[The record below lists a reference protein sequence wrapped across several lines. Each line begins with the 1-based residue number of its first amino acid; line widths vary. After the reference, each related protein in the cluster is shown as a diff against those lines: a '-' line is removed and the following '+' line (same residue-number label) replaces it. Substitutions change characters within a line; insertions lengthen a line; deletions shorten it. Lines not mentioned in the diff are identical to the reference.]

1 MISVSVAP
9 ALNYSSFLFVSCIW
23 TNLYCLWKQASW
35 TCHLQTQAIES
46 ELERGLQIAVCG
58 WRGARVTYPVFP
70 LWISWSPQP
79 QHSCICHTCLCFQNP
94 KRNSSKWSQASS
106 ERNLQKKKMVHEWPS
121 QLPDLT
127 PNENL
132 WKNLRAAM
140 DPSGFADFLVFVE
153 EWAKITLKEC
163 IWVEDR
169 RDRWRQ
175 MSPVWSCPQ
184 QRLFLQSIKY
194 ISVFSHFSLSFLII
208 TQNVIYGHLCIFAC
222 VDWIGYQVRIMP
234 IPLEIDLLT
243 KLITFFI
250 CLICY
255 GIIHG

>member
-121 QLPDLT
+121 Q
-127 PNENL
+127 
-132 WKNLRAAM
+132 K
-140 DPSGFADFLVFVE
+140 
-153 EWAKITLKEC
+153 WAKITLKEC

-222 VDWIGYQVRIMP
+222 VDWIGYQVRIMS

-243 KLITFFI
+243 KLITF
-250 CLICY
+250 LSA
-255 GIIHG
+255 

>member
-46 ELERGLQIAVCG
+46 ELECGLQIAVCG

-70 LWISWSPQP
+70 PWISWSPQP

-132 WKNLRAAM
+132 WKNLRGAM
-140 DPSGFADFLVFVE
+140 DPSGFGDFLVFVE

-222 VDWIGYQVRIMP
+222 VDWIGYQVRITS

-243 KLITFFI
+243 KLITF
-250 CLICY
+250 LSA
-255 GIIHG
+255 